1 MKKLPKAVLLTSED
15 MRAATDAL
23 DHDGSRPVVVA
34 EIAGGPVSAAGSS
47 GNVIELAPKPAAGLV
62 APSATLAIPVAP
74 ALDPQQAARRR
85 SRAHVI
91 VERYTTYAAF
101 GGCIPLPVLNASGVV
116 AIIVRMVSALSKHY
130 GVPFQRERARAAVLA
145 LMGGATP
152 ATVAVNATSAILMV
166 IPGTQLMGVV
176 IASVTASACTRD
188 IGRVFIDLF
197 EKEATGSEPPAAE

>member
-15 MRAATDAL
+15 MRAASDAA
-23 DHDGSRPVVVA
+23 DHDGSRPVAVP
-34 EIAGGPVSAAGSS
+34 EIAGGTVSEVRPLD
-47 GNVIELAPKPAAGLV
+47 NVIELAPKPAAAAL
-62 APSATLAIPVAP
+62 APSAALAIPVAP
-74 ALDPQQAARRR
+74 VLDPQQAARRR

-91 VERYTTYAAF
+91 VERHATYAAF
-101 GGCIPLPVLNASGVV
+101 GGCIPLPLLNASGVV
-116 AIIVRMVSALSKHY
+116 AIIVRMVNALSQHY

-152 ATVAVNATSAILMV
+152 ASVAVNATSAILMV
-166 IPGTQLMGVV
+166 VPGTQLMGVV

-197 EKEATGSEPPAAE
+197 EKEATGSQPPAAE